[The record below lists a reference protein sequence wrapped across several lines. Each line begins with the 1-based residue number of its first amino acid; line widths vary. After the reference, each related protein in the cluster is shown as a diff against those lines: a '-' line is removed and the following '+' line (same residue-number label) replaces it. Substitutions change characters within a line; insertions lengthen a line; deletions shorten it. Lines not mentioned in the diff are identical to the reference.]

1 MVDPV
6 LTIAIPTYNREH
18 YIDRQIDWAIH
29 SIAGRWDRVELIVSD
44 NGSQDGTPEV
54 CERWRQQTNGQL
66 RVFRQPRNL
75 GLTLNALHCIQQARG
90 RYIWLVSDDDEIEH
104 HTFEWLLATVSGKS
118 EEGFSFIHLN
128 GLMKDKQGRVI
139 IESVYN
145 FRQDRQ
151 EKPGTYLFQEC
162 LRQSIT
168 SIGLTCS
175 IYHAETARLAA
186 QYWPGVRNNLAFPV
200 FLAGFCAAHGEMVVR
215 AEPSVAY
222 IDGAT
227 SFRSIWPV
235 VDFYLLPEVY
245 VKLLEVGYQKEF
257 IRSRILS
264 NLNFIR
270 FIIKFP
276 VQFIKS
282 IPLYLKALNI
292 SKGL

>member
-1 MVDPV
+1 MTDLV
-6 LTIAIPTYNREH
+6 LTIAIPTYNRER
-18 YIDRQIDWAIH
+18 YIDCQIEWAVR
-29 SIAGRWDRVELIVSD
+29 SIAGHWDKVELIVSD

-75 GLTLNALHCIQQARG
+75 GLTLNALHCIQQAHG

-104 HTFEWLLATVSGKS
+104 HTFEWLLDMISSRS
-118 EEGFSFIHLN
+118 EDDFSFIHLN
-128 GLMKDKQGRVI
+128 GLMKDKQGRVT
-139 IESVYN
+139 IESIYN
-145 FRQDRQ
+145 FRRDRQ

-175 IYHAETARLAA
+175 IYQSQVLKSAIEW
-186 QYWPGVRNNLAFPV
+186 WPGIRNNLAFPV
-200 FLAGFCAAHGEMVVR
+200 FLAGFCAAHGEMIVR

-245 VKLLEVGYQKEF
+245 IKLLELGYQKEF

-264 NLNFIR
+264 NLNFAR
-270 FIIKFP
+270 FIVKFP
-276 VQFIKS
+276 FQFIKS

>member
-1 MVDPV
+1 MTQPI
-6 LTIAIPTYNREH
+6 LTVAIPTYNRAQH
-18 YIDRQIDWAIH
+18 LDRQLEWAVG
-29 SIAGRWDRVELIVSD
+29 SIADRWDKVELIVSD
-44 NGSQDGTPEV
+44 NGSHDGTPGV

-66 RVFRQPRNL
+66 RVFRQPHNL

-104 HTFEWLLATVSGKS
+104 HTFEWLLATISSKS
-118 EEGFSFIHLN
+118 EDGFSFIHLN

-139 IESVYN
+139 IESIYN

-151 EKPGTYLFQEC
+151 EKPGIYLFQEC

-175 IYHAETARLAA
+175 VYQRSAA
-186 QYWPGVRNNLAFPV
+186 SSAIEWWPGVRNNLAFPV
-200 FLAGFCAAHGEMVVR
+200 FLAGFCAAHGEMIVR

-245 VKLLEVGYQKEF
+245 VKLVELGYQKEF

-270 FIIKFP
+270 FMTKFP
-276 VQFIKS
+276 VQFVKS
-282 IPLYLKALNI
+282 IPFYLRALNI